1 MDFKNPYLLL
11 LAVPGFIAL
20 FAANFVS
27 DFPAIRDSQLPF
39 VYFIFSILS
48 LAPPLCIVWGWLY
61 LSGRSTSLKSVLGN
75 ASFIISTALFS
86 LALGLSVGM
95 LHTNDIVSN
104 ALRDVFGKNLVPIY
118 SHDELV
124 RELFSRMDSPQFL
137 DGRFSSEASDS
148 GGILPR
154 DPFGLSSNR
163 YARISLQNVDVT
175 YEGKVIAFHSGTDT
189 PQVYLSPAC
198 RMSPDGNISV
208 VQGSGVW
215 LSLESVNFVEIIDD
229 VCSACATRHEELN
242 GRVGGE
248 NCPYNQ

>member
-1 MDFKNPYLLL
+1 MDYKNPYLLL
-11 LAVPGFIAL
+11 LAIPGFIAL

-27 DFPAIRDSQLPF
+27 DFPYIRDAHLPF
-39 VYFIFSILS
+39 VYFLLSVLS
-48 LAPPLCIVWGWLY
+48 LAPPLCIAWGWLHV
-61 LSGRSTSLKSVLGN
+61 SRRSMTLKTLLRGAPFV
-75 ASFIISTALFS
+75 ISTAIFS
-86 LALGLSVGM
+86 LALGLGIGM
-95 LHTNDIVSN
+95 LHTNDVVSN
-104 ALRDVFGKNLVPIY
+104 ALRTVFGKNLVPIY

-137 DGRFSSEASDS
+137 DGRFSSGPSDS

-154 DPFGLSSNR
+154 DPFGFSSNR
-163 YARISLQNVDVT
+163 YARISLQNVNVY

-198 RMSPDGNISV
+198 RTDPKGDVSV
-208 VQGSGVW
+208 VEGSGVW
-215 LSLESVNFVEIIDD
+215 LSLESVNFIEIIDD